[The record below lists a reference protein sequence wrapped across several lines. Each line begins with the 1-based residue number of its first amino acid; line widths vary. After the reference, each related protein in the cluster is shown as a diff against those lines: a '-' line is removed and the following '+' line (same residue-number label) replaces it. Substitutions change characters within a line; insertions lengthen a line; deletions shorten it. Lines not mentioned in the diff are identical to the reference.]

1 MDIISA
7 EILLLVKKKMAE
19 QGAYDRNSYD
29 LIVEEAIDYFKEKG
43 KLTDEDNEQF
53 IKDQLAEMFEA
64 ARDNLADE

>member
-29 LIVEEAIDYFKEKG
+29 LIVEEVIDYFKEKG

-64 ARDNLADE
+64 AKNNLADE